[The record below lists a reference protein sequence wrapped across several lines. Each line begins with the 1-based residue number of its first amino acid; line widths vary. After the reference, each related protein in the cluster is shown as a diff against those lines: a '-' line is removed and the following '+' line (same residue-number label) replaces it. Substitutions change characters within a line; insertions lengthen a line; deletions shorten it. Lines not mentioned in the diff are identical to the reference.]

1 MQGIIVEN
9 QSNLY
14 KVLLSNNDNNQE
26 KGTIYE
32 ATARG
37 RFKKEEITPVV
48 GDVVTIEVTDQRNKK
63 AVIATVLD
71 RKNYIKRPKLAN
83 ITQLVLVVASED
95 PKPDLVMLDKQLV
108 FADFLG
114 IKSLIVWNKDDLG
127 TEEEEKKLKRIY
139 EKIGYQ
145 VITTQAKWQ
154 KGIEELKQALQGNIN
169 AFAGNSGVREI
180 YFN

>member
-14 KVLLSNNDNNQE
+14 KVLVFNEENKQE
-26 KGTIYE
+26 QGTVYE

-48 GDVVTIEVTDQRNKK
+48 GDRVTIEVTDLKNKK
-63 AVIATVLD
+63 AVIATIQN
-71 RKNYIKRPKLAN
+71 RKNYSKRPKLAN
-83 ITQLVLVVASED
+83 ITQLILVISSQD

-108 FADFLG
+108 FAEFLG
-114 IKSLIVWNKDDLG
+114 IKSLIVWNKDDLDKK
-127 TEEEEKKLKRIY
+127 EEGKELKKIY
-139 EKIGYQ
+139 ETIGYQ
-145 VITTQAKWQ
+145 VIITEAKWQ

-169 AFAGNSGVREI
+169 AFAGNSGVRKI